1 MLINEYDKVGNKSHV
16 HFLNLF
22 QIIRY
27 FSSLR
32 YWLNSTAKLPKLKKF
47 QKIEK
52 VQLYTSPDRKLWRHR
67 CAMLSNVTN
76 FHSPKNDTFSAL
88 YSGLAQWAQL
98 KNYLKKTKKVKNE
111 DTEDSEVINITTRW
125 HCCSFTPVPVPVKSG
140 RGTKSTWIFIH
151 WRRPR
156 MKILKVMMRS

>member
-1 MLINEYDKVGNKSHV
+1 MRQSWINLSWTLPQHSSSHEVSRDLKAKKVPEILYSRCV
-16 HFLNLF
+16 
-22 QIIRY
+22 QC
-27 FSSLR
+27 SLH
-32 YWLNSTAKLPKLKKF
+32 
-47 QKIEK
+47 
-52 VQLYTSPDRKLWRHR
+52 QLYTSPDRKLWRHR
-67 CAMLSNVTN
+67 CAILSNVTN
-76 FHSPKNDTFSAL
+76 FHPPKNDTFTFSAL

-111 DTEDSEVINITTRW
+111 DTEDSEVINITTRR

-156 MKILKVMMRS
+156 IKILKVMMRS